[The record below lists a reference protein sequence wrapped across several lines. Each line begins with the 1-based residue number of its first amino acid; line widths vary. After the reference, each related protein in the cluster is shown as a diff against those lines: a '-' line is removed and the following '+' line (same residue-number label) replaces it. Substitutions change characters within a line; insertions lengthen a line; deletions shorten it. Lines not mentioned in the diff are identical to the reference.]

1 MRRILM
7 FILLVSGSINAQNDS
22 LSCIKDSLNFIQNTS
37 GLSAFL
43 KATNQFKKGELP
55 KIRVVHLGDSH
66 VQAGFFSEPIRND
79 LQLQFGNAGRGIVFP
94 YQAAGTNGPS
104 DYNFG
109 SAQAWKSKRNCINKS
124 SLPTG
129 ISGHTIYSK
138 QRSARL
144 NFKARN
150 RLDIGTPNRIVLYH
164 ASLAD
169 SNFSYVLSDSL
180 GNEIAEL
187 DKNKSSD
194 MRSEFTILKPVSTWR
209 VLHDTIAK
217 TGSSST
223 LFGVSL
229 ENESKGALVHT
240 IGVNGAE
247 YQHYLHSEF
256 FIKQLAELEAE
267 LIIISL
273 GTNEAYNSGLFDSL
287 AFELHVDS
295 FLTKVQTSLPN
306 ASIII
311 TTPPGIGQAV
321 RVSGRRKRKSYRY
334 IENKNIP
341 IVCSVLHKQAIKH
354 NAAIWD
360 FYQIMGGH
368 DAMNIW
374 AAKGLTDKRRIHFSR
389 KGYLIQGSLLTKAI
403 HNEIKQFQQKND

>member
-43 KATNQFKKGELP
+43 KSTNQFSKGELSQL
-55 KIRVVHLGDSH
+55 RVVHLGDSH

-79 LQLQFGNAGRGIVFP
+79 LQLQFGNAGRGLVFP

-109 SAQAWKSKRNCINKS
+109 STQVWKSKRNCINKS
-124 SLPTG
+124 NLPTG

-138 QRSARL
+138 QLSARL

-150 RLDIGTPNRIVLYH
+150 RLNIGMPNRIVLYH

-187 DKNKSSD
+187 DKGKSSD
-194 MRSEFTILKPVSTWR
+194 MRSEFNILKPVSTWR
-209 VLHDTIAK
+209 VLHDTIVK
-217 TGSSST
+217 TGISSS

-229 ENESKGALVHT
+229 ENENKGALVHT

-256 FIKQLAELEAE
+256 FIKQLAELGAE

-273 GTNEAYNSGLFDSL
+273 GTNEAYNSSIFDSSV
-287 AFELHVDS
+287 FETRVDS
-295 FLTKVQTSLPN
+295 FLTKLQIALPN
-306 ASIII
+306 ASILI
-311 TTPPGIGQAV
+311 TTPPGVGQAV
-321 RVSGRRKRKSYRY
+321 CVSGRRKRKTYRY

-341 IVCSVLHKQAIKH
+341 IVCSILHKQAIKH
-354 NAAIWD
+354 KAAIWD

-368 DAMNIW
+368 DAMNFW
-374 AAKGLTDKRRIHFSR
+374 AAKGLTDKQRIHFSR
-389 KGYLIQGSLLTKAI
+389 KGYLIQGSLLAKAI
-403 HNEIKQFQQKND
+403 HYDITLFQQKND

>member
-1 MRRILM
+1 MRRILI
-7 FILLVSGSINAQNDS
+7 FFLLISGSICAQNDS
-22 LSCIKDSLNFIQNTS
+22 LSCIKDSLNFIQNKS
-37 GLSAFL
+37 GLSGFL
-43 KATNQFKKGELP
+43 KSTNQFNKGEIS

-79 LQLQFGNAGRGIVFP
+79 LQLQFGNAGRGLVFP

-109 SAQAWKSKRNCINKS
+109 SAQVWKSKRNCINKS
-124 SLPTG
+124 NLPTG
-129 ISGHTIYSK
+129 IAGHTIYSK
-138 QRSARL
+138 QLSARL

-150 RLDIGTPNRIVLYH
+150 RLNIGTPNRIVLYH

-169 SNFSYVLSDSL
+169 SNFSYLLSDSL
-180 GNEIAEL
+180 GNGIAEL
-187 DKNKSSD
+187 DKDKSND
-194 MRSEFTILKPVSTWR
+194 MRSEFNILKPVCTWR

-217 TGSSST
+217 TGRSST

-229 ENESKGALVHT
+229 ENENKGALVHT

-256 FIKQLAELEAE
+256 FIKQLAELGAE
-267 LIIISL
+267 LIIVSL
-273 GTNEAYNSGLFDSL
+273 GTNEAYNTKVFSPFV
-287 AFELHVDS
+287 FEAQVDS
-295 FLTKVQTSLPN
+295 FLTELQIALPN
-306 ASIII
+306 ASILI

-321 RVSGRRKRKSYRY
+321 NIPGKRKRKTIRY

-341 IVCSVLHKQAIKH
+341 IVCSILHKQAIKH

-368 DAMNIW
+368 DSMNFW
-374 AAKGLTDKRRIHFSR
+374 AAKGLTDKQRIHFSR

-403 HNEIKQFQQKND
+403 HNEITLFQQIK

>member
-1 MRRILM
+1 MRRIVI
-7 FILLVSGSINAQNDS
+7 FILLFSGSINAQNDTPK
-22 LSCIKDSLNFIQNTS
+22 CIKDSLNFIQNKS

-43 KATNQFKKGELP
+43 KASNQFTKGELS
-55 KIRVVHLGDSH
+55 KIQVVHLGDSH
-66 VQAGFFSEPIRND
+66 VQAGYFSEPIRSD
-79 LQLQFGNAGRGIVFP
+79 LQSLFGNGGRGLVFP

-109 SAQAWKSKRNCINKS
+109 SAQVWKSKRNCINKS
-124 SLPTG
+124 NLPTG

-138 QRSARL
+138 QYSAQL
-144 NFKARN
+144 NFKAKDRIN
-150 RLDIGTPNRIVLYH
+150 RGTPSRIVLYH

-187 DKNKSSD
+187 DKDKSSD
-194 MRSEFTILKPVSTWR
+194 MRSEFKILKPFNTWKIQ
-209 VLHDTIAK
+209 HDTIAK
-217 TGSSST
+217 TGNSST
-223 LFGVSL
+223 LFGISL
-229 ENESKGALVHT
+229 ENENKGTLVHT

-256 FIKQLAELEAE
+256 FIKQLAELGAE

-273 GTNEAYNSGLFDSL
+273 GTNEAYNSSIFDSSV
-287 AFELHVDS
+287 FETRVDS
-295 FLTKVQTSLPN
+295 FLTELQITLPN
-306 ASIII
+306 ASILI
-311 TTPPGIGQAV
+311 TTPPGVGQAV
-321 RVSGRRKRKSYRY
+321 CVSGKRKRKTYRY

-341 IVCSVLHKQAIKH
+341 IVCSILHKQAIKH

-368 DAMNIW
+368 DAMNFW
-374 AAKGLTDKRRIHFSR
+374 AAKGLTDNQRIHFSR

-403 HNEIKQFQQKND
+403 LKEITIFQQKK

>member
-1 MRRILM
+1 MRRILI
-7 FILLVSGSINAQNDS
+7 FFLLISGSICAQNDS
-22 LSCIKDSLNFIQNTS
+22 LSCIKDSLNFIQNKS
-37 GLSAFL
+37 GLSGFL
-43 KATNQFKKGELP
+43 KSTNQFNKGEIS

-79 LQLQFGNAGRGIVFP
+79 LQLQFGNAGRGLVFP

-109 SAQAWKSKRNCINKS
+109 SAQVWKSKRNCINKS
-124 SLPTG
+124 NLPSG

-138 QRSARL
+138 QRCARL

-150 RLDIGTPNRIVLYH
+150 RLNRGTPNRIVLYH

-169 SNFSYVLSDSL
+169 SNFSYLLTDSL
-180 GNEIAEL
+180 GNGIAEL
-187 DKNKSSD
+187 NKDKSSD
-194 MRSEFTILKPVSTWR
+194 MRSEFNILKPISSWR
-209 VLHDTIAK
+209 VQHDTIAK

-256 FIKQLAELEAE
+256 FIKQLTELGAE

-273 GTNEAYNSGLFDSL
+273 GTNEAYNSSIFDSSV
-287 AFELHVDS
+287 FETRVDS
-295 FLTKVQTSLPN
+295 FLTEVHTALPN
-306 ASIII
+306 ASILI

-321 RVSGRRKRKSYRY
+321 RVSVRGKRKSYRY

-360 FYQIMGGH
+360 FYQIMGGY
-368 DAMNIW
+368 DAMNVW
-374 AAKGLTDKRRIHFSR
+374 AAKGLTDKSRIHFSR

-403 HNEIKQFQQKND
+403 HNEIIQFQQKND